1 MLTPWEKSYDQP
13 KQHLKEQRHYFANKG
28 PTSQGYDFFSS
39 LVWMWELDYKESWVL
54 KNWCFWTVVLEK
66 TLESPLDCKEIH
78 PKGNQSWIFIG
89 KTEAEAETK
98 LQYLMWRADSFE
110 KTLMLGKTE
119 GRRRRGWQRMR
130 WLDGI
135 TNAMDMSLSKL
146 QESVMDREAQRAAVH
161 GVAKSWTWLSDWT
174 ELKPL
179 AQGIVSVFWLSLS
192 DLHRWAGKTHTR
204 LPCSNNPVYRSFDT
218 SYLGIQCIFLCVCIL
233 LVQSANLPLFPW
245 DTQERKLGQRGKVPP
260 QKSKQTNVYVLCIRI
275 GEKVEV
281 ACIPWR
287 ESDTPSLPVSR
298 PPKQTDLLSIA
309 EKAVRRTDWILS
321 ATDLQMWTC
330 LPHLTCLHPIS
341 IWNPVC
347 TTRGKGKWSLLT

>member
-1 MLTPWEKSYDQP
+1 MINLNSILKSRDITLPTKVQPVKAMVFSVVVMYGCENWTIKKAECWRIDAFELWCWRRLLRVPWTARRSI
-13 KQHLKEQRHYFANKG
+13 LKEIS
-28 PTSQGYDFFSS
+28 PGYS
-39 LVWMWELDYKESWVL
+39 LERL
-54 KNWCFWTVVLEK
+54 KL
-66 TLESPLDCKEIH
+66 
-78 PKGNQSWIFIG
+78 
-89 KTEAEAETK
+89 K
-98 LQYLMWRADSFE
+98 LKPQYLMWRADSFE

-135 TNAMDMSLSKL
+135 TDAMDMSLSKL

>member
-1 MLTPWEKSYDQP
+1 
-13 KQHLKEQRHYFANKG
+13 
-28 PTSQGYDFFSS
+28 
-39 LVWMWELDYKESWVL
+39 
-54 KNWCFWTVVLEK
+54 
-66 TLESPLDCKEIH
+66 
-78 PKGNQSWIFIG
+78 
-89 KTEAEAETK
+89 
-98 LQYLMWRADSFE
+98 MWRADAFE

-135 TNAMDMSLSKL
+135 TDAMDMSLSQL
-146 QESVMDREAQRAAVH
+146 QDSVIDREAQRAAVH
-161 GVAKSWTWLSDWT
+161 GVAKSRTRLSDWT

-192 DLHRWAGKTHTR
+192 DLHRWAGKTHAR

-233 LVQSANLPLFPW
+233 SVQSANLPLLPW

-287 ESDTPSLPVSR
+287 EKWHPFSSCLTASKTNRSPEHSGKNSQKNRLNPLCHRLTDVNLFTSPYLSSSHLHLKPCLYNQGEGKMEFINLVTSKVSYNLAMFIILFTTATEHFSLSH
-298 PPKQTDLLSIA
+298 S
-309 EKAVRRTDWILS
+309 W
-321 ATDLQMWTC
+321 
-330 LPHLTCLHPIS
+330 H
-341 IWNPVC
+341 
-347 TTRGKGKWSLLT
+347 